1 MEIILTTLIIYMIGV
16 IIIGIIASRYMKTLE
31 DYIIA
36 GRRLGAWVTA
46 ISYQATALSGWLF
59 MAFAGLV
66 YENGLSHGVWLII
79 ASGAAPL
86 ISFIL
91 IGRGIR
97 RLAEVTKAYT
107 VIDLL
112 EERFQDRTRIIR
124 IISAIVIFICMIV
137 YAAGQFMATGT
148 LMSVILN
155 IPYEHAVIYGTIIM
169 AIYMFLGGYLA
180 VAWTDLVQGLIM
192 VFGAVTLSALAAA
205 KIGGL
210 PALLDNLESVNPKF
224 VNPWIMPTV
233 IAGYITA
240 AWLGYLG
247 QPQLVVRFMSAKGEK
262 QVLNSIPI
270 VSMSAPALLCG
281 AAIASASA
289 IILLPG
295 LAKPEESIL
304 RLSIALFHPIIAGIF
319 VAATLAAIM
328 STSDSLIIAA
338 VSTVVRD
345 IYNKMIRPSASQKEL
360 VWLSRIITLIACIAC
375 AAIAIR
381 PFAEM
386 LWVMWWG
393 WGGLTTFAP
402 LFILA
407 IYWKRATR
415 EGCIAGLIAGFI
427 ASIIWFQ
434 LGWHKWLHLSVPAF
448 VFSMVACIIVS
459 LLTKPPET
467 AYTTT

>member
-1 MEIILTTLIIYMIGV
+1 
-16 IIIGIIASRYMKTLE
+16 
-31 DYIIA
+31 
-36 GRRLGAWVTA
+36 
-46 ISYQATALSGWLF
+46 
-59 MAFAGLV
+59 MAHYSF
-66 YENGLSHGVWLII
+66 
-79 ASGAAPL
+79 GAAPL

-97 RLAEVTKAYT
+97 WLAEATKAYT

-155 IPYEHAVIYGTIIM
+155 ISYEHAVIYGTIIM

-180 VAWTDLVQGLIM
+180 VAWTDLIQGLIM
-192 VFGAVTLSALAAA
+192 ISGAVALGTLAVAKVGGLSAL
-205 KIGGL
+205 I
-210 PALLDNLESVNPKF
+210 DNLESVDPKF
-224 VNPWIMPTV
+224 VDPWIIPTV
-233 IAGYITA
+233 AMGYIIA

-270 VSMSAPALLCG
+270 ISMSAPALLCG
-281 AAIASASA
+281 TALGAASA

-304 RLSIALFHPIIAGIF
+304 RLSIAVFPPAIAGVFI
-319 VAATLAAIM
+319 AATLAAIM
-328 STSDSLIIAA
+328 STADSLVIAA
-338 VSTVVRD
+338 VSTIVRD
-345 IYNKMIRPSASQKEL
+345 IYHKMIRPSTSQREL
-360 VWLSRIITLIACIAC
+360 VWISRAITLVACIIC
-375 AAIAIR
+375 AFIALR

-434 LGWHKWLHLSVPAF
+434 LGWHKWLHLSAPAF
-448 VFSMVACIIVS
+448 IFSMIACVVVS

-467 AYTTT
+467 TYIAT